1 MARRVRILEVDV
13 ECTPMAKLGYGRR
26 WTVGLMD
33 TREEGGRKSDE
44 VEEMG
49 VVVNQTARIQTRS
62 IGLGDSSLCLK

>member
-1 MARRVRILEVDV
+1 
-13 ECTPMAKLGYGRR
+13 
-26 WTVGLMD
+26 MD